1 SPGGFPARAREAV
14 RRVESSSRRARSAVG
29 RHGTAARAGTPRE
42 LGARGRHPPDAQIS
56 WRGRGRPGGGDHG
69 GARAC
74 GGGRAHPAAR
84 AGRVRRVPR
93 FPPAARGVGGDRAG
107 AGTRGSAA
115 SRGAGVRA
123 AGVSLGGAAV
133 SPSRDAGARAAGW
146 FREPL
151 LRGASRWLG
160 PHSTKLPPVAD
171 TAVGAPTPK
180 ALSSS
185 QTKVERLRHDEGP
198 DSVVLSPNEIAA
210 LIGSGIDWS
219 VRKSFDSLRVELLE
233 GTLAVYC
240 RIDTR
245 VVPPDALGP
254 LAGTL
259 RPMEPLRIAG
269 PLAIE
274 RPGVGRFTVAEL
286 SLRGFPF
293 PGPLVKQL

>member
-1 SPGGFPARAREAV
+1 MNGCLKGLFRLALL
-14 RRVESSSRRARSAVG
+14 
-29 RHGTAARAGTPRE
+29 AAA
-42 LGARGRHPPDAQIS
+42 LVVALVA
-56 WRGRGRPGGGDHG
+56 W
-69 GARAC
+69 
-74 GGGRAHPAAR
+74 
-84 AGRVRRVPR
+84 
-93 FPPAARGVGGDRAG
+93 
-107 AGTRGSAA
+107 
-115 SRGAGVRA
+115 
-123 AGVSLGGAAV
+123 
-133 SPSRDAGARAAGW
+133 W

-151 LRGASRWLG
+151 LRSASRWLG

-185 QTKVERLRHDEGP
+185 QTKVERLKLDAGP

-210 LIGSGIDWS
+210 MIGSGIDWS

-240 RIDTR
+240 RLDTR
-245 VVPPDALGP
+245 VIPPDALGP
-254 LAGTL
+254 LAGML

-293 PGPLVKQL
+293 PGPLVKQLAQRVAGADSSGAVPLRVSPTFTDVAIHPTGVVLYRIKRRKT